1 MKISRRSVLRY
12 SGLTAALL
20 ALTGCSASPG
30 SAILGGDLPDWMK
43 SLFCGSAASS
53 SASSEAAASSAA
65 SAGEAAA
72 GEAAASSA
80 ASSETAS
87 SALSLLPAYDADPL
101 TGEARKSTGR
111 MVGVMVN
118 NIANSEKQNARPQ
131 RGIGSADLLIESK
144 VEGGITRFCAVYRD
158 ADSIPEV
165 GPMRSG
171 RDQFLQLL
179 MPWQALYYHDGESA
193 PCTKFIS
200 VYNYSGLNIGGKS
213 YFSTPTHPHVAHRD
227 SRGRNVAYEH
237 TEFTSGKEIRQAAAN
252 AGIGLSH
259 DYDTTFFRF
268 ADYRTGA
275 ENTMRGTASGRT
287 IRIVH
292 SDNYKTSFSYSAL
305 SRTYKMQM
313 YSHAAGGFENTVDEL
328 NGKQLSFDNLLVC
341 FAPIAAYPGDSGD
354 VQQVSYISGGEAYFF
369 SRGGVQVGRWEK
381 ASPEHPLKVYDD
393 AGAELLF
400 NRGKTYLAIVD
411 NDEWSNFSYQ

>member
-1 MKISRRSVLRY
+1 M
-12 SGLTAALL
+12 
-20 ALTGCSASPG
+20 
-30 SAILGGDLPDWMK
+30 
-43 SLFCGSAASS
+43 
-53 SASSEAAASSAA
+53 
-65 SAGEAAA
+65 
-72 GEAAASSA
+72 
-80 ASSETAS
+80 
-87 SALSLLPAYDADPL
+87 
-101 TGEARKSTGR
+101 
-111 MVGVMVN
+111 
-118 NIANSEKQNARPQ
+118 
-131 RGIGSADLLIESK
+131 
-144 VEGGITRFCAVYRD
+144 
-158 ADSIPEV
+158 
-165 GPMRSG
+165 
-171 RDQFLQLL
+171 
-179 MPWQALYYHDGESA
+179 
-193 PCTKFIS
+193 
-200 VYNYSGLNIGGKS
+200 
-213 YFSTPTHPHVAHRD
+213 AHRD

-287 IRIVH
+287 VRIVH

-328 NGKQLSFDNLLVC
+328 NGKQLSFDNLLIC

-381 ASPEHPLKVYDD
+381 ASPEHPLKAYDD

-411 NDEWSNFSYQ
+411 DDEWSNFSYQ